1 MKEIRQTWREIR
13 PKTREEWKIFAIIAA
28 EVILGGLAGFT
39 LIWLGCA
46 LS

>member
-1 MKEIRQTWREIR
+1 MEILKTWKAIR
-13 PKTREEWKIFAIIAA
+13 PKTKKEWKHFLILAT
-28 EVILGGLAGFT
+28 EVILGGLGGYA